1 MIRQA
6 SNNPSATRV
15 LVTGG
20 TGKTGRELVR
30 LLRDRGMRVRVASR
44 TVPVVTNPTTATAET
59 GVRKQIDCGPSR
71 PAFGRIGNPAADDPE
86 TIRFDWNDPDTH
98 LAALDGQD
106 RVFLVPPTQSTD
118 PMPSVGPFLAEARRL
133 GISRVVLLGSAVPL
147 APTAPELAAQVR
159 AQPGWVVLR
168 PSGFMQN
175 FLSPHPLGE
184 RIRRDG
190 EIRTAAGDGRVGWID
205 TRDIAAT
212 AAAALLSD
220 PDAIPGGDYLL
231 TGPQALSYPEAA
243 AIITAGTGRPIRVVH
258 TTVDEQAAGLR
269 AAGIPAEF
277 AAILAAAD
285 AGARA
290 GREDELS
297 TAVLDLTGHA
307 PRTFTQFVREHATR
321 WAAPAA

>member
-1 MIRQA
+1 V
-6 SNNPSATRV
+6 TGV

-30 LLRDRGMRVRVASR
+30 LLRGRGVPVRVASR
-44 TVPVVTNPTTATAET
+44 
-59 GVRKQIDCGPSR
+59 G
-71 PAFGRIGNPAADDPE
+71 PAAGDPDA
-86 TIRFDWNDPDTH
+86 IRFDWNDPATH
-98 LAALDGQD
+98 PAALDGQD
-106 RVFLVPPTQSTD
+106 QVFLVPPVQSVD
-118 PMPSVGPFLAEARRL
+118 PMPSVGPFLAEAQRL
-133 GISRVVLLGSAVPL
+133 GVRTVVLLDSAIPL
-147 APTAPELAAQVR
+147 APRALELAAQVR
-159 AQPGWVVLR
+159 ARPGWVVLR
-168 PSGFMQN
+168 ASGFMQN
-175 FLSPHPLGE
+175 FLSPHPMGE

-205 TRDIAAT
+205 ARDIAAT

-220 PDAIPGGDYLL
+220 LDAVPGDRRDHLL

-243 AIITAGTGRPIRVVH
+243 AIITAATGRPVRVVH
-258 TTVDEQAAGLR
+258 AGADEQAADLR

-285 AGARA
+285 AGVRA

-297 TAVLDLTGHA
+297 TAVLDLTGRP
-307 PRTFTQFVREHATR
+307 PRTFTQFVQEHAAR